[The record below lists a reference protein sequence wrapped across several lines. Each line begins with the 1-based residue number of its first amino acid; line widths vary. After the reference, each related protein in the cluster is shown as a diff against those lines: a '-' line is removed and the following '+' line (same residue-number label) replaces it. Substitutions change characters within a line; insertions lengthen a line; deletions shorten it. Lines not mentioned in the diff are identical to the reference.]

1 MLRAEAIPVT
11 RRTGSLLALGV
22 IALLAFAVVTL
33 PAAVLGGPL
42 GRAGITAT
50 GFGGSVWSGKAQ
62 ACAWRGV
69 PVGDLAW
76 TLRPLRLLVG
86 RAQGH
91 ARLTRVDGFVEMD
104 FDLGFGGRD
113 VRLRGLNFVLPIEAL
128 QAFPFG
134 LPRGWSGRAVGAFE
148 ELHLA
153 GTWPATARGTLD
165 LAGLVAPSP
174 RGALGSFQL
183 VFPHP
188 QPQPSLSVPQDDHN
202 LTAQVTDKD
211 GPIEVRA
218 QLTVNPA
225 RSFSLEGTLAARGAV
240 PPALQQ
246 TLQLLGPADAA
257 GRRQFSV
264 GGTL

>member
-1 MLRAEAIPVT
+1 MT
-11 RRTGSLLALGV
+11 RRTGSLLALGFL
-22 IALLAFAVVTL
+22 ALLAFAVVTL
-33 PAAVLGGPL
+33 PAALLGGLL
-42 GRAGITAT
+42 GRAGITAA
-50 GFGGSVWSGKAQ
+50 GFGGSVWSGEAQ
-62 ACAWRGV
+62 GCAWRGV

-76 TLRPLRLLVG
+76 NVRPLRLFAG

-91 ARLTRVDGFVEMD
+91 ARLTRVDGSVEMD
-104 FDLGFGGRD
+104 FDVGFGGHD
-113 VRLRGLNFVLPIEAL
+113 IRLRGLKFALPIEAL

-134 LPRGWSGRAVGAFE
+134 LARGWSGRAAGTFE

-153 GTWPATARGTLD
+153 GAWPATVRGTLD
-165 LAGLVAPSP
+165 LDGLVAPSP
-174 RGALGSFQL
+174 HVALGSFQL

-188 QPQPSLSVPQDDHN
+188 QPQPSLSVPQDERN
-202 LTAQVTDKD
+202 LTALVTDQD

-225 RSFSLEGTLAARGAV
+225 RSFSLEGTLAARGSV

-246 TLQLLGPADAA
+246 SLHLLGPADAA

-264 GGTL
+264 GGTF